1 MAAAYQSSNFF
12 IKLGNTNE
20 VVDHA
25 DLSEIEAGT
34 ITHKRHIKKNTSAAE
49 QGYTHYSARK
59 TGPWNCIG
67 CLRGSAPMGNR
78 NAGNWVAECR

>member
-34 ITHKRHIKKNTSAAE
+34 ITHKRHIE
-49 QGYTHYSARK
+49 K
-59 TGPWNCIG
+59 TTLPRNKDTPITPDERLGPG
-67 CLRGSAPMGNR
+67 TALA
-78 NAGNWVAECR
+78 V